1 MPDTPGAQPGAD
13 TRRALPAEV
22 PVRVC
27 LDATAVP
34 ARPAG
39 AGRYVLDLAAAL
51 DERDDVKLTVICRRG
66 DEARWQSGPG
76 DNLALGRAPTRRP
89 LRLAWEQLRL
99 PAILDR
105 LPVDVHHGPHYTMPE
120 RASLPQVV
128 TVHDLSLLEHP
139 SWHEP
144 AKVAFFRR
152 AIRVA
157 AARADAIVAVSASTA
172 ERLHA
177 LLAPRAPVHVIP
189 HGVDLARFRPLDPD
203 DVEGA
208 VLDRAALRRIGAVQP
223 YVAFVGTLEPRKDV
237 PTLIR
242 AFDRLAAGH
251 RGLNLVLAGGR
262 GWGIRAVEA
271 AAEAAVHGHRVR
283 MVGYISEEQKAALLR
298 GAAAV
303 AYPSLEEGFGLPAL
317 EALACGAALVT
328 SAGSPM
334 AEVAGEAA
342 LAVPPG
348 NAGALAW
355 ALERILGDPATKER
369 LRRQGPLMARPHTW
383 ERSARGH
390 MDAYRLAMKGE
401 GR

>member
-1 MPDTPGAQPGAD
+1 M
-13 TRRALPAEV
+13 
-22 PVRVC
+22 RVC

-34 ARPAG
+34 GRPAG
-39 AGRYVLDLAAAL
+39 AGRYVLDLAGAL
-51 DERDDVKLTVICRRG
+51 AQRDDVKATVMCRRG

-76 DNLALGRAPTRRP
+76 DNLALGRAPSQRP

-128 TVHDLSLLEHP
+128 TVHDLTLLEHP

-157 AARADAIVAVSASTA
+157 ATRADAIVAVSATTA
-172 ERLHA
+172 ERFHA
-177 LLAPRAPVHVIP
+177 LLAPQVPVHVIP
-189 HGVDLARFRPLDPD
+189 HGVDHARFRPLDPGD
-203 DVEGA
+203 ADGA
-208 VLDRAALRRIGAVQP
+208 VLDRSALRRIGAVTP

-242 AFDRLAAGH
+242 AFDRLAGSR
-251 RGLNLVLAGGR
+251 RGLSLVLAGGR
-262 GWGIRAVEA
+262 GWGIRAIEA

-298 GAAAV
+298 GASAV

-317 EALACGAALVT
+317 EALACGAPLVT
-328 SAGSPM
+328 TRASAM
-334 AEVAGEAA
+334 AEVTADAA
-342 LAVPPG
+342 LLVPPG
-348 NAGALAW
+348 EPEALAE
-355 ALERILGDPATKER
+355 ALEAAVAGGTEVD
-369 LRRQGPLMARPHTW
+369 RRRSRGFEVAARYTW
-383 ERSARGH
+383 AESARAH
-390 MDAYRLAMKGE
+390 ARVYRSVI
-401 GR
+401 

>member
-1 MPDTPGAQPGAD
+1 MPEAAGAGA
-13 TRRALPAEV
+13 V
-22 PVRVC
+22 VRVC

-34 ARPAG
+34 GRPAG
-39 AGRYVLDLAAAL
+39 AGRYVLDLAGAL
-51 DERDDVKLTVICRRG
+51 ARRDDVKLTVMCRRG
-66 DEARWQSGPG
+66 DEARWRSGPG

-128 TVHDLSLLEHP
+128 TVHDLTLLEHP

-157 AARADAIVAVSASTA
+157 TTRADAIVVVSTTTA

-177 LLAPRAPVHVIP
+177 LLGPRVPVHVIP
-189 HGVDLARFRPLDPD
+189 HGVDHARFRPVDPD
-203 DVEGA
+203 DIDGA
-208 VLDRAALRRIGAVQP
+208 VLDRAALRRLGVMAP

-242 AFDRLAAGH
+242 AFDRLAGS
-251 RGLNLVLAGGR
+251 RPGLSLVLAGGR
-262 GWGIRAVEA
+262 GWGIQAIEA
-271 AAEAAVHGHRVR
+271 EAEAAVHGHRVR
-283 MVGYISEEQKAALLR
+283 MVGYISEVQKAALLR

-317 EALACGAALVT
+317 EALACGSPLVT
-328 SAGSPM
+328 TRASAM
-334 AEVAGEAA
+334 AEVTGDAA
-342 LAVPPG
+342 LLVPP
-348 NAGALAW
+348 ADTDALAE
-355 ALERILGDPATKER
+355 ALEAVVAGGGEVDARRSLGFDVA
-369 LRRQGPLMARPHTW
+369 ARYTW
-383 ERSARGH
+383 AESARAHAGV
-390 MDAYRLAMKGE
+390 YRSVI
-401 GR
+401 

>member
-1 MPDTPGAQPGAD
+1 MPERPAPATPDA
-13 TRRALPAEV
+13 T

-34 ARPAG
+34 GRPAG

-51 DERDDVKLTVICRRG
+51 GRRDDVKLTVLCRRG
-66 DEARWQSGPG
+66 DEARWTIRPG
-76 DNLALGRAPTRRP
+76 DNLALGRAPTQRP
-89 LRLAWEQLRL
+89 LRLVWEQVRL
-99 PAILDR
+99 PAILDG
-105 LPVDVHHGPHYTMPE
+105 LPIDVHHGPHYTMPE

-128 TVHDLSLLEHP
+128 TVHDLTLLEHP

-157 AARADAIVAVSASTA
+157 ASRADAIVAVSATTA

-189 HGVDLARFRPLDPD
+189 HGVDHARFRPLDPD
-203 DVEGA
+203 DAHGA
-208 VLDRAALRRIGAVQP
+208 ALDRTALRRIGAVGP

-242 AFDRLAAGH
+242 AFDRLAAGR
-251 RGLNLVLAGGR
+251 RGLSLVLAGGR
-262 GWGIRAVEA
+262 GWGIRSIEA

-317 EALACGAALVT
+317 EALACGAPLVT
-328 SAGSPM
+328 TTGSVM
-334 AEVAGEAA
+334 AEVTGDAA
-342 LAVPPG
+342 LLVPPG
-348 NAGALAW
+348 ATDTLAE
-355 ALERILGDPATKER
+355 ALESAVAGGPEVDARRSLGYEVA
-369 LRRQGPLMARPHTW
+369 ARYTW
-383 ERSARGH
+383 AESARAH
-390 MDAYRLAMKGE
+390 TRVYRSVT
-401 GR
+401 